1 MLKDILVIEKLM
13 LNKKNNHW
21 FEPLDLKYWCTGYLR
36 FCKLTLITCLWLL
49 EFWFFYANCDVFRD
63 LNHWLQSLMCLL
75 VIFVGFEVGFSQVD
89 PNCLVLW
96 EAQFGDFA
104 NTAQPIIDQ
113 FISCGQDKWVRQL
126 GLVLLLPHGYEGMV
140 KLDLISADPFYMIT

>member
-1 MLKDILVIEKLM
+1 MS
-13 LNKKNNHW
+13 HW
-21 FEPLDLKYWCTGYLR
+21 FEPLDLKYWCK
-36 FCKLTLITCLWLL
+36 FCKLTVIICLWLL
-49 EFWFFYANCDVFRD
+49 ELFGANCDVFRV
-63 LNHWLQSLMCLL
+63 LNQWLESLTCLL
-75 VIFVGFEVGFSQVD
+75 VIVVGFEVGFSQVD

-140 KLDLISADPFYMIT
+140 KQDSMSTNSFIRSTWNG

>member
-1 MLKDILVIEKLM
+1 MVWTIGFEILMYRVFKILQINFNYMSMVIGVLV
-13 LNKKNNHW
+13 
-21 FEPLDLKYWCTGYLR
+21 
-36 FCKLTLITCLWLL
+36 
-49 EFWFFYANCDVFRD
+49 FFYANCDVFRD

-140 KLDLISADPFYMIT
+140 KLDLVSAYPFYMIHVKCIKNHFFNWCT

>member
-1 MLKDILVIEKLM
+1 MVWTIGFEILMYRVFKILQINFNYMSMVIGVLVFFMQIVMSLEI
-13 LNKKNNHW
+13 W
-21 FEPLDLKYWCTGYLR
+21 IIDCS
-36 FCKLTLITCLWLL
+36 LW
-49 EFWFFYANCDVFRD
+49 YT
-63 LNHWLQSLMCLL
+63 CLL

>member
-1 MLKDILVIEKLM
+1 
-13 LNKKNNHW
+13 
-21 FEPLDLKYWCTGYLR
+21 
-36 FCKLTLITCLWLL
+36 
-49 EFWFFYANCDVFRD
+49 
-63 LNHWLQSLMCLL
+63 MCLL

-140 KLDLISADPFYMIT
+140 KLDLVSAYPFYMIHMKCIKILDDVRLSNFP

>member
-1 MLKDILVIEKLM
+1 MVWTIGFEILMYRVFKILQINFNYMSMVIGVLV
-13 LNKKNNHW
+13 
-21 FEPLDLKYWCTGYLR
+21 
-36 FCKLTLITCLWLL
+36 
-49 EFWFFYANCDVFRD
+49 FFYANCDVFRD

-140 KLDLISADPFYMIT
+140 KLDLVSAYPFYMIHVKCIKNHFFNWRT